1 MIHIRCEVIKLFLII
16 NDSIG
21 CDLNFLRITS
31 PVTSIFYYLLAA
43 RIDSKVVL
51 PAPEGPIMARQLPG
65 EQYPV
70 TPSKIVLLPILAEI
84 SEKTKFTP
92 FDDIDIVYTVIM
104 DIYFIGYSV
113 GQQKLTFLSIWLCSL
128 LST

>member
-1 MIHIRCEVIKLFLII
+1 M
-16 NDSIG
+16 
-21 CDLNFLRITS
+21 
-31 PVTSIFYYLLAA
+31 TSIFYYLLAA

-92 FDDIDIVYTVIM
+92 LDDIDIVYTVIM

-113 GQQKLTFLSIWLCSL
+113 GQQKLTFLSI
-128 LST
+128 